1 MVFYNPF
8 VKRESFSPR
17 TLVTYQALSIL
28 SWALVVVFGIYY
40 SIKTPDDV
48 KHAHLIWR
56 QAERF
61 DTPFSQNIYLTGI
74 FWILLWLSQ
83 VGYLWYFFS
92 YNETL
97 VNAAANVAPHFII
110 NNLLVFA
117 FIHLWVRNYF
127 WPAEVIL
134 IVHFLTQT
142 AAYWTHL
149 GSPAFVHL
157 PALAGPQAWVLTAIF
172 WNGAV
177 AVHAENLP
185 ARIVANVFIWVIFV
199 IGHFH
204 IFVGKD
210 YLLGFSLSLLT
221 LSLAVKQF
229 AIKIIALQWIFAFV
243 IFAVFLVGSLYVSG
257 TVYTKRDILFRPI
270 VEPEGTDRE
279 REPLLNA

>member
-1 MVFYNPF
+1 M
-8 VKRESFSPR
+8 SAS
-17 TLVTYQALSIL
+17 LIALTTRA
-28 SWALVVVFGIYY
+28 ALTVG
-40 SIKTPDDV
+40 
-48 KHAHLIWR
+48 R
-56 QAERF
+56 
-61 DTPFSQNIYLTGI
+61 
-74 FWILLWLSQ
+74 ILLWLSQ

-221 LSLAVKQF
+221 LCMISPLLLCLDIIADCSSALAVKQF